1 MTALTA
7 TPSDSMSINVRISGT
22 LKRHVETTTSEGEFE
37 SVSEYVRDLICK
49 DKMAQDEAA
58 FQAVRTHL
66 QKAFAVPQSEY
77 KLVSADDIRALAR
90 RELAKQD
97 C

>member
-1 MTALTA
+1 
-7 TPSDSMSINVRISGT
+7 MSIDVRISGA
-22 LKRHVETTTSEGEFE
+22 LKRHVEASTSEGDFE

-66 QKAFAVPQSEY
+66 HAAFAVPDSEY
-77 KLVSADDIRALAR
+77 KLVSVDDIRALAR